1 MPFFFLFAFI
11 VIYIIALLRSL
22 FAATIGFK
30 IAKCLKLKY
39 KKPIESDDEDS
50 DDEQTKK
57 KSKIKSLIFG
67 ILRSAGNGLI
77 WVRNFW
83 VWSVRQKSTVIELK
97 RLFNKIVGAYLSF
110 ISFFFLRIMTTSF
123 QIFGCDWQPNDTYTF
138 KESPDILW

>member
-22 FAATIGFK
+22 FAATVGFK

-39 KKPIESDDEDS
+39 KKPVESDNEDS
-50 DDEQTKK
+50 DDEETKK
-57 KSKIKSLIFG
+57 KSKVKALISG
-67 ILRSAGNGLI
+67 ILRAAGNGLV
-77 WVRNFW
+77 WVRNFF
-83 VWSVRQKSTVIELK
+83 VWCIRQKSTTIELR

-123 QIFGCDWQPNDTYTF
+123 QIFGCDWQPNGSYTF
-138 KESPDILW
+138 KESPDIIW

>member
-1 MPFFFLFAFI
+1 MPFIFLFAFI
-11 VIYIIALLRSL
+11 FIYMIAILRSV

-30 IAKCLKLKY
+30 IAKCMKLKY
-39 KKPIESDDEDS
+39 KKPLESDGESDDEDV
-50 DDEQTKK
+50 KK
-57 KSKIKSLIFG
+57 KSKFKSFLLG
-67 ILRSAGNGLI
+67 ILRGVSNVFILA
-77 WVRNFW
+77 RNFI
-83 VWSVRQKSTVIELK
+83 VWSIRQKSTVIELR

>member
-22 FAATIGFK
+22 FATTIGFK

-67 ILRSAGNGLI
+67 ILRSVENGLI

-83 VWSVRQKSTVIELK
+83 VWCIRQESTAIELK